1 MDGPT
6 VMQFHRKIAN
16 RILLA
21 HLAPLPF
28 VLIIGVALFFA
39 RGHNLRVEHFVGAL
53 AAGYLL
59 GVAVGRLFTR
69 QYTRRLAQLRRGAE
83 RIERGDYQ
91 ARLPIGRDQDEFTDM
106 ARAFNHMADVI
117 AAREIA
123 LREQNQVLAALNHR
137 MESVLNATND
147 GIALLNR
154 EGRFALVNRRMCELL
169 GTRPEALIHQ
179 SLAQAQPLLLE
190 RLGHPEPLARHFAA
204 LAETDTETPSASTRR
219 SLRSPSRTTSS
230 CKSTPPP
237 SRAAAASR

>member
-6 VMQFHRKIAN
+6 FMQFHRKIAN

-39 RGHNLRVEHFVGAL
+39 RGHKLHVEHFVGAL

-123 LREQNQVLAALNHR
+123 LREQNQ
-137 MESVLNATND
+137 
-147 GIALLNR
+147 GW
-154 EGRFALVNRRMCELL
+154 
-169 GTRPEALIHQ
+169 
-179 SLAQAQPLLLE
+179 
-190 RLGHPEPLARHFAA
+190 
-204 LAETDTETPSASTRR
+204 
-219 SLRSPSRTTSS
+219 
-230 CKSTPPP
+230 PP
-237 SRAAAASR
+237 SITAWSWC